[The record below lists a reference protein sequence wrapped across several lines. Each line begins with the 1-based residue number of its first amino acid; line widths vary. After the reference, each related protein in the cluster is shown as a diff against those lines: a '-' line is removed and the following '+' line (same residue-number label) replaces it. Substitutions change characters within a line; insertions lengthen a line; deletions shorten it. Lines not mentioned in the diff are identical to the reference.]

1 MSSITDIAKACGV
14 CKSTVSK
21 ALNGAPDIGA
31 ATREK
36 VIKAA
41 EELGYRPNSVA
52 RALKTNRTNM
62 IGILYED
69 GGDMSFGLT
78 HEYFASILEGFRK
91 QAEESKYEI
100 TFINCHSNDM
110 SYYENCRYRNF
121 DGVALICTDFSD
133 PQVAELVNSNMP
145 IVSIDYVFNG
155 KTAVMSD
162 NLSGMEAVMNY
173 VYEMGHRRIA
183 FIHGTDS
190 EVAKARMVGFYR
202 AVQEK
207 NLKIPEEYM
216 KEAYYHDPET
226 SAEMTEQLLAL
237 QKRPT
242 CILYPDDFS
251 AMGGINV
258 IRQMGLRI
266 PEDVSVVG
274 YDGIILSKVM
284 EPALTTLHQQTE
296 KVGRTAARELIH
308 LIQNPKTTPSQIIS
322 IPGELWEGMSVK
334 KL

>member
-1 MSSITDIAKACGV
+1 MASITDIANACGV

-52 RALKTNRTNM
+52 RALKTNRTNT

-69 GGDMSFGLT
+69 AGDTSFGLT

-100 TFINCHSNDM
+100 TFINSHSNDM

-121 DGVALICTDFSD
+121 DGVALICTDFTD
-133 PQVAELVNSNMP
+133 PEVTELVNSNIP
-145 IVSIDYVFNG
+145 VVSIDYVFNG
-155 KTAVMSD
+155 RMAVMSD
-162 NLSGMEAVMNY
+162 NLGGMEAVMNY

-183 FIHGTDS
+183 YIHGS
-190 EVAKARMVGFYR
+190 EGEVTKARMVGFYR
-202 AVQEK
+202 AVQNK
-207 NLKIPEEYM
+207 SLKIPEEYIIG
-216 KEAYYHDPET
+216 AYYHDPET

-237 QKRPT
+237 KKRPT

-251 AMGGINV
+251 AVGGINV
-258 IRQMGLRI
+258 IRQKGLRI
-266 PEDVSVVG
+266 PEDISVVG

-284 EPALTTLHQQTE
+284 EPVLTTLHQQTD
-296 KVGRTAARELIH
+296 KVGRIAARELIN
-308 LIQNPKTTPSQIIS
+308 LIQNPKTTLSQIIS
-322 IPGELWEGMSVK
+322 VPGELWEGKSVK

>member
-1 MSSITDIAKACGV
+1 MASITDIAKACGV

-21 ALNGAPDIGA
+21 ALNGAPDISA
-31 ATREK
+31 STRTK

-41 EELGYRPNSVA
+41 EELGYRPNSAA
-52 RALKTNRTNM
+52 RALKTNRTNT

-69 GGDMSFGLT
+69 GGDTSFGLT

-91 QAEESKYEI
+91 QAEESRYEI

-121 DGVALICTDFSD
+121 DGVALICTDFAD
-133 PQVAELVNSNMP
+133 LRVAELVNSDIP
-145 IVSIDYVFNG
+145 VVSIDYVFNG
-155 KTAVMSD
+155 KMAVMSD

-183 FIHGTDS
+183 YIHGSDS

-202 AVQEK
+202 ALQDK
-207 NLKIPEEYM
+207 CLKIPEEYIR
-216 KEAYYHDPET
+216 EAYYHDPET
-226 SAEMTEQLLAL
+226 SAEMTEALLAL
-237 QKRPT
+237 PKPPT

-251 AMGGINV
+251 AVGGINV
-258 IRQMGLRI
+258 LRQKGLRI
-266 PEDVSVVG
+266 PEDISVVG
-274 YDGIILSKVM
+274 YDGILLSQIM
-284 EPALTTLHQQTE
+284 EPKLTTFHQQTQ
-296 KVGRTAARELIH
+296 KIGRTAARELIS
-308 LIQNPKTTPSQIIS
+308 LIQNPKTTPTQIIS
-322 IPGELWEGMSVK
+322 IPGELWEGKSVK